1 MVLRVL
7 NQGESVTETFVL
19 SITLVFWLQDE
30 DKDEMVEEMAMKKK
44 RQPTMLGRGSI
55 QIASIC

>member
-30 DKDEMVEEMAMKKK
+30 DKDEMVEEMARKKK